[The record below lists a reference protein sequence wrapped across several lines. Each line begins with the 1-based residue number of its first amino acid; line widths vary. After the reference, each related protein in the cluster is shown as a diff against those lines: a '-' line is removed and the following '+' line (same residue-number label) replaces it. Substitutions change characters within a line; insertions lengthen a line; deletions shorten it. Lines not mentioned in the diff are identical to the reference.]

1 MLKSDAKL
9 VTRKRIACPNLLQYA
24 NETRSEGHFN
34 DVTIIAENICIPAQ
48 KMVLACHSTF
58 FEKMFKCEMKEKYE
72 NKVEIPTLDGKAVKS
87 LIDYIYNGN
96 VDIDDENVLQ
106 LLAAADYLQL
116 LDAKQF
122 CFEYLEENIGSEN
135 WSEILKAVIMY
146 RDNKIK
152 DKVYL
157 FITEYFDEIIAT
169 DQFIAFSQDDLK
181 DLVSNLDRSKVKE
194 TSIYEGIMKWIKHDL
209 EARRDAL
216 LDLFRLIKID
226 QLPHEI
232 IEKVMEEDS
241 IKNNLECHRMILFRL
256 LEITK
261 KMNNTAHESR
271 LISVGGHRT
280 LSNVAEVYN
289 LHGHAFN
296 NHPDFPIKILGHSVL
311 QSNGFVYCIGGA
323 EDTVQHAQTYNCV
336 WLANVKDQL
345 KKWRKATPMH
355 EKRFM
360 MGTAQYDDK
369 IIVAGGNNGF
379 DKLAS
384 AEMYDMPLNKWKR
397 ISSLN
402 HPRYGNTLVPCQ
414 GCLHVLGGIGANNV
428 YLSSVE
434 ILNSSGGYWVESQ
447 PMLQPRA
454 WFAAVTCDNAI
465 YAIGGQCSPDAI
477 TRTKT
482 VEKFN
487 PDQKQWVYVC
497 EMNIERC
504 GHAASVINDKI
515 YVVGGLDKNNR
526 PVHTIECYTP
536 LLDTWSIV
544 GKTHYDLYYHSIIAL

>member
-9 VTRKRIACPNLLQYA
+9 MTRKRVVCPNLMQYA
-24 NETRSEGHFN
+24 NETRSKGHFN
-34 DVTIIAENICIPAQ
+34 DVTIIAENQCIPAQ

-72 NKVEIPTLDGKAVKS
+72 NKVEIPNLDGKAVKS

-96 VDIDDENVLQ
+96 IDIDDENVLQ

-122 CFEYLEENIGSEN
+122 CFEYLEENLGIEN
-135 WSEILKAVIMY
+135 WSEISKAVIMY
-146 RDNKIK
+146 RASVIK

-157 FITEYFDEIIAT
+157 FITEHFDEIITT
-169 DQFIAFSQDDLK
+169 DQFTALFQDDLK
-181 DLVSNLDRSKVKE
+181 DLISNLDRSKVKE
-194 TSIYEGIMKWIKHDL
+194 TSIFEGIMKWIKHDL

-232 IEKVMEEDS
+232 IEKVMEEDL
-241 IKNNLECHRMILFRL
+241 IKNNVECHRMMLSRL
-256 LEITK
+256 LEIIK
-261 KMNNTAHESR
+261 KMNTAYDVK

-296 NHPDFPIKILGHSVL
+296 NHPEFPIKILGHCVL
-311 QSNGFVYCIGGA
+311 QGNGFIYCIGGA
-323 EDTVQHAQTYNCV
+323 EDTVQYAQTYNCV
-336 WLANVKDQL
+336 WLANAEDQL
-345 KKWRKATPMH
+345 RKWRKATPMH

-360 MGTAQYDDK
+360 MGATQYGDK
-369 IIVAGGNNGF
+369 LFVAGGNNGF
-379 DKLAS
+379 YKLAS
-384 AEMYDMPLNKWKR
+384 AEMYDMPLNKWKK

-402 HPRYGNTLVPCQ
+402 HPRCVNTLVSCQ
-414 GCLHVLGGIGANNV
+414 RCLHVLGGIGVNNV

-465 YAIGGQCSPDAI
+465 YAIGGQCGPDVE
-477 TRTKT
+477 TRTNT

-487 PDQKQWVYVC
+487 PDQKQWVYVSR
-497 EMNIERC
+497 MNVERC
-504 GHAASVINDKI
+504 GHAACAINGKI
-515 YVVGGLDKNNR
+515 YVVGGLDKNNQS
-526 PVHTIECYTP
+526 VHTIECYTP
-536 LLDTWSIV
+536 LLNAWNIV
-544 GKTHYDLYYHSIIAL
+544 GETHYDLYYHSIIAL